1 MPLDRFGRN
10 IQYLRVS
17 LTDKCNLRCVYCMP
31 EDTIFRPSAE
41 LMQDDEVVLLLRLFA
56 DLGFSK
62 YRLTGGEPTIRA
74 NIVDIVREL
83 RQMEGVK
90 QIAMTTNGVLLSR
103 LAEPLKEAGLDRVNI
118 SIDTL
123 DPDKFHRIT
132 RWGKLADVWDGILAS
147 EEAGL
152 TPLKLNAVVV
162 RGFNED
168 DIPSLAELTIE
179 HDWQFRFIEMMPFA
193 DVAEFAQQQI
203 VTDVEIRQRIEDTLG
218 PLELV
223 DNGKLDGEARLYR
236 LPGARGTI
244 GLISSVTEPFCA
256 SCNRARL
263 TADGVLRLCLLR
275 DKEVDLLTPLRQGA
289 TFEDLKQM
297 ILDGIWHKPWG
308 HDLDNNVIPLTRVMS
323 QIGG

>member
-31 EDTIFRPSAE
+31 EDMIFHPNAE
-41 LMQDDEVVLLLRLFA
+41 LMQDDEVVFLLRLFA

-62 YRLTGGEPTIRA
+62 FRLTGGEPTIRS
-74 NIVDIVREL
+74 NIVEIVREL

-90 QIAMTTNGVLLSR
+90 QIAMTTNGVLLSQ
-103 LAEPLKEAGLDRVNI
+103 LAHPLKEAGLDRVNI

-123 DPDKFHRIT
+123 DPQKFRKIT
-132 RWGKLADVWDGILAS
+132 RWGKLDDVWNGILAS

-162 RGFNED
+162 RGFNDD
-168 DIPSLAELTIE
+168 DIPSLAALTIDHE
-179 HDWQFRFIEMMPFA
+179 WQFRFIEMMPFG
-193 DVAEFAQQQI
+193 DVADFAQQQI
-203 VTDVEIRQRIEDTLG
+203 VTDAEVRQRIEEALG

-223 DNGKLDGEARLYR
+223 DNGRLDGEARLYK
-236 LPGARGTI
+236 LKGAKGTI

-263 TADGVLRLCLLR
+263 TADGVLRLCLLK

-289 TFEDLKQM
+289 TLADLKEI

-308 HDLDNNVIPLTRVMS
+308 HELGQNVIPLTRVMS

>member
-31 EDTIFRPSAE
+31 EDIVFRPSAE
-41 LMQDDEVVLLLRLFA
+41 LMQDDELIMLLRLFA

-103 LAEPLKEAGLDRVNI
+103 LAQPLKEAGLDRVNI

-147 EEAGL
+147 EEVGL

-203 VTDVEIRQRIEDTLG
+203 VTDVEIRQRIEDAFG
-218 PLELV
+218 PLQLV
-223 DNGKLDGEARLYR
+223 
-236 LPGARGTI
+236 
-244 GLISSVTEPFCA
+244 
-256 SCNRARL
+256 
-263 TADGVLRLCLLR
+263 
-275 DKEVDLLTPLRQGA
+275 
-289 TFEDLKQM
+289 
-297 ILDGIWHKPWG
+297 
-308 HDLDNNVIPLTRVMS
+308 
-323 QIGG
+323 

>member
-31 EDTIFRPSAE
+31 EDIVFRPSAE
-41 LMQDDEVVLLLRLFA
+41 LMQDDELIMLLRLFA

-103 LAEPLKEAGLDRVNI
+103 LAQPLKEAGLDRVNI

-147 EEAGL
+147 EEVGL

-203 VTDVEIRQRIEDTLG
+203 VTDVEIRQRIEDAFG

-223 DNGKLDGEARLYR
+223 DNGKLDGEARLYKI
-236 LPGARGTI
+236 PGARGTI

-275 DKEVDLLTPLRQGA
+275 DKEVDVLTPLRQGA
-289 TFEDLKQM
+289 TLEDLKQL
-297 ILDGIWHKPWG
+297 ILDGIWQKPWG

>member
-31 EDTIFRPSAE
+31 EDIVFRPSAE
-41 LMQDDEVVLLLRLFA
+41 LMQDDEVILLLRLFA

-83 RQMEGVK
+83 RQMDGVQ
-90 QIAMTTNGVLLSR
+90 QIGMTTNGVLLSR
-103 LAEPLKEAGLDRVNI
+103 LAQPLKEAGLDRVNI
-118 SIDTL
+118 SVDTL

-132 RWGKLADVWDGILAS
+132 RWGKLEDVWNGILAS

-162 RGFNED
+162 RGFNDE

-203 VTDVEIRQRIEDTLG
+203 VTDVEIRQRIEDALG

-289 TFEDLKQM
+289 TLEDLKQM
-297 ILDGIWHKPWG
+297 ILDGIWHKPW
-308 HDLDNNVIPLTRVMS
+308 
-323 QIGG
+323 